1 MTINIYINIFVLFFV
16 SREPG
21 TDNENG
27 NCNVTFYER
36 YRTFWNM
43 QNFNDPI
50 FCFIEYILSNRLSPS
65 EPFSSPEPFSLG
77 HSLKIRL
84 WVRRRRDLI
93 GFSEKCYFAE
103 VEQFSLRK
111 LSTQILRFFI
121 SSKYINTNTS
131 FLRIFKIYQ
140 HKYFV
145 SS

>member
-1 MTINIYINIFVLFFV
+1 MTINIYFNIFVLVFV

-50 FCFIEYILSNRLSPS
+50 FCFIEYIFSNRLSPS

-84 WVRRRRDLI
+84 WLDDGEIWLASQRNAISQKLSNFRY
-93 GFSEKCYFAE
+93 EKCFY
-103 VEQFSLRK
+103 QNM
-111 LSTQILRFFI
+111 STQILRFFVI
-121 SSKYINTNTS
+121 LLCENCYGSWS
-131 FLRIFKIYQ
+131 FPIQEYAL
-140 HKYFV
+140 
-145 SS
+145 